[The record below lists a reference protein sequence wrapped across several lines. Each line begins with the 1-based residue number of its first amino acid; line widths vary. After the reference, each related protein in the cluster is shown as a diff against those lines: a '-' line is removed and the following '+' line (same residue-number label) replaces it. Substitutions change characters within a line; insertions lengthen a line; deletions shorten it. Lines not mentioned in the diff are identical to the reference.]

1 MDEKEFMRVA
11 LSLAAKGR
19 TSPNP
24 KVGCVVVK
32 NGKIIG
38 KGFHK
43 KAGMPHAEIEAIQ
56 DAQNRKQETRNAT
69 LYLTLEPCCSTYPG
83 KRTPPCTE
91 TVLNSGVSRLV
102 VAMKDPNPKVSGR
115 GIEFL
120 RKNGVKVEVGLFGE
134 EAKEINLPYIKH
146 ITKRVPFVA
155 IKMAM
160 SADGKIATRKGESK
174 WISGEESRKLVHGM
188 RSEFD
193 AVMVG
198 ANTVRTDDPRLTTRG
213 IKEGRNPIRIIV
225 DSNLDVNTKSNFMKD
240 ADKAKVIIATT
251 ETASKQKIKNFESLG
266 ARVLVCGKKNGE
278 VELNGLMRELGKLDV
293 QSVLLEGGSELNASA
308 IEAGIVDKI
317 YFFIAPKI
325 IGGRDAKGPV
335 GGMGI
340 GRMGQALKLKN
351 VKMEKVGEDWMMS
364 AEL

>member
-102 VAMKDPNPKVSGR
+102 VAMKACS
-115 GIEFL
+115 
-120 RKNGVKVEVGLFGE
+120 
-134 EAKEINLPYIKH
+134 
-146 ITKRVPFVA
+146 
-155 IKMAM
+155 
-160 SADGKIATRKGESK
+160 
-174 WISGEESRKLVHGM
+174 
-188 RSEFD
+188 
-193 AVMVG
+193 
-198 ANTVRTDDPRLTTRG
+198 
-213 IKEGRNPIRIIV
+213 
-225 DSNLDVNTKSNFMKD
+225 
-240 ADKAKVIIATT
+240 
-251 ETASKQKIKNFESLG
+251 
-266 ARVLVCGKKNGE
+266 
-278 VELNGLMRELGKLDV
+278 
-293 QSVLLEGGSELNASA
+293 
-308 IEAGIVDKI
+308 KI
-317 YFFIAPKI
+317 Y
-325 IGGRDAKGPV
+325 
-335 GGMGI
+335 
-340 GRMGQALKLKN
+340 
-351 VKMEKVGEDWMMS
+351 
-364 AEL
+364 